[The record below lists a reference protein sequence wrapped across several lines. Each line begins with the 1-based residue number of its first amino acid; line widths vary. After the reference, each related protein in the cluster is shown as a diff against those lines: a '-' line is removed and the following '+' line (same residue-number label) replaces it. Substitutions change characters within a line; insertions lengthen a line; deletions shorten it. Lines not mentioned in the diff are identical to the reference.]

1 MVNGSFP
8 KIMSQAI
15 PYLTAEELHQSL
27 NYPAL
32 VDALRLGFTKDYLV
46 PPRMHFN
53 YSNDPDGTSNTM
65 LLMPAVKSGENAGVK
80 VVTVAPD
87 NHQMDLPSIQ
97 GIYYLMDA
105 ITGSPRAL
113 LEAKSLTNWRT
124 AAASAL
130 ASSFLSRTESAH
142 LLLVGTGSLATYLI
156 EAHASVRPIKAL
168 SIYGRNTEKAAQLA
182 DQYSAKFDT
191 VRSISNLSEG
201 IEEADIISVATLSEK
216 PLIHGKWLKPGQH
229 IDLIGAYKPDMREAD
244 DEVLTRSRV
253 YVDNLEMA
261 PKETGDLAIPL
272 ANGVISM
279 EDLQGD
285 LFGLCQNKVA
295 GRQTENEITVF
306 KSVGHAL
313 EDLVAAQLVM
323 KMINP

>member
-1 MVNGSFP
+1 
-8 KIMSQAI
+8 MSQAI
-15 PYLTAEELHQSL
+15 PYLTAEEIHQTL
-27 NYPAL
+27 NFPAL
-32 VDALRLGFTKDYLV
+32 VTELRLGFTKDYLV
-46 PPRMHFN
+46 PPRMHLN
-53 YSNDPDGTSNTM
+53 YSNNPEEAPNTL
-65 LLMPAVKSGENAGVK
+65 LLMPAVKSAENAGVK
-80 VVTVAPD
+80 IVTVAPG
-87 NHQMDLPSIQ
+87 NSQMGLPSIQ

-105 ITGSPRAL
+105 NTGSPKAL

-130 ASSFLSRTESAH
+130 ASSFLSRTESEH
-142 LLLVGTGSLATYLI
+142 LLLAGTGSLATYLI
-156 EAHASVRPIKAL
+156 EAHASVRPIKSL
-168 SIYGRNTEKAAQLA
+168 TIYGRNTEKAAQLA

-191 VRSISNLSEG
+191 VRSISNLSQG
-201 IEEADIISVATLSEK
+201 MDEADIISVATLSSD

-244 DEVLTRSRV
+244 DEVITKSRV

-272 ANGVISM
+272 ANGVITL

-285 LFGLCQNKVA
+285 LFGLCQNKME
-295 GRQTENEITVF
+295 GRQTKEEITVF